1 MILPPEAWMDLRRYR
16 PLWEA
21 GASLKEIAAELGVD
35 PRTVKKYL
43 NGPGVPP
50 QAPRRIG
57 TQPRK
62 IEHLAPVVD
71 AWLAGDITL
80 RASVIHERL
89 VDQYRFDGSY
99 QRVKVYVAE
108 ARPRVAAER
117 GLVASL
123 SGLHRRFE
131 TLPGA
136 QAEVDW
142 GTESRE

>member
-57 TQPRK
+57 TQRRK

-71 AWLAGDITL
+71 AWLAADIAL

-89 VDQYRFDGSY
+89 VAEHGFDGSY
-99 QRVKVYVAE
+99 QRVKLYVAE
-108 ARPRVAAER
+108 ARPRIAAEL
-117 GLVASL
+117 GLATPL

-131 TLPGA
+131 TVAGA
-136 QAEVDW
+136 
-142 GTESRE
+142 